1 MYSHSIEIKT
11 RLLTQPGELTIG
23 CNPMAIPDFTPKDVT
38 RFWSKVDR
46 RTPDECWNWKTGKFS
61 NGYGQF
67 YLKGQGLGSHVFS
80 YHLAKGDIGTLYV
93 LHKCDNRACVNPNH
107 LFLGTQMDNVQ
118 DKIQKGRAQSMNGE
132 SNPKHILTAAQV
144 EMIRSR
150 YASGGIL
157 QRELAA
163 KYGVARTTIGSII
176 VNRNWRTSM
185 IFETDHRLITRT
197 WFGIV
202 ICKNIY

>member
-80 YHLAKGDIGTLYV
+80 YHLAKGDIGTLCV

-107 LFLGTQMDNVQ
+107 LFLGTQVENIQ
-118 DKIQKGRAQSMNGE
+118 DMIRKGRKRNNPSKGE
-132 SNPKHILTAAQV
+132 ASKNAKLTT
-144 EMIRSR
+144 EDIHKIRQFHAEGKSHKQ
-150 YASGGIL
+150 I
-157 QRELAA
+157 
-163 KYGVARTTIGSII
+163 
-176 VNRNWRTSM
+176 
-185 IFETDHRLITRT
+185 
-197 WFGIV
+197 
-202 ICKNIY
+202 